1 MGFIDY
7 MMQNGDEIL
16 TRTVEHLQLT
26 IFAVVMAILI
36 GVPLGILICYVKGL
50 KKPVL
55 AVANIMQSIPSLA
68 LLGFL
73 IPFLGIGAKPAIF
86 MVVVYSLLPII
97 KNTATGIDGISAET
111 VEAAKGIGMT
121 NLQVLTKVRLPLAL
135 PVIMAGVR
143 ISAVTSVGLVT
154 IAALIGAGGLGYLVY
169 SGIRTVNNAQI
180 LAGAIPACLMALG
193 IDFFVSQIEKAV
205 TPLSFT
211 DKVKTADLRT
221 IKRHQLRKKITLVV
235 TAVTLAAFFL
245 YTILPIRTDDKV
257 LVVGAKDYT
266 EQVIL
271 GNIYKEL
278 IEAETD
284 ITVDLKTDLGSQVV
298 FTAINNDDV
307 DMYVDYTGTVY
318 GSILGHSEMKTPDE
332 VYDICV
338 KELKDQYNLVM
349 LEPLGFNNTY
359 TLAVQKEL
367 ADQYGLK
374 TYSDLAKISD
384 ELTLGATYEILNRS
398 DGIPNLLPTYDMQFK
413 ETVAIDGSQRYTA
426 VQNNEVQVIDAF
438 STDGLLLEYDL
449 TILED
454 DKNFFPPY
462 YAAPVVRPETLEE
475 FPELEPVLEEM
486 TGVLDD
492 EKMREMN
499 YQVDVMKKNPNDVA
513 VEFLQSEGLIE

>member
-1 MGFIDY
+1 MID
-7 MMQNGDEIL
+7 NSNEIL
-16 TRTVEHLQLT
+16 IRTIEHLQLT

-36 GVPLGILICYVKGL
+36 GVPLGILICYMKGL

-97 KNTATGIDGISAET
+97 KNTATGIDGISPEM
-111 VEAAKGIGMT
+111 VEAARGIGMT
-121 NLQVLTKVRLPLAL
+121 NLQVLSKVKLPQAL

-169 SGIRTVNNAQI
+169 SGIRTVNNYQI

-211 DKVKTADLRT
+211 NKVKSANLQT
-221 IKRHQLRKKITLVV
+221 IKHHQLRKTITLWT
-235 TAVTLAAFFL
+235 TAAVLVAFFI
-245 YTILPIRTDDKV
+245 YTILPFKSDEKV
-257 LVVGAKDYT
+257 LVVGAKDFT

-298 FTAINNDDV
+298 FTAITNEEV

-332 VYDICV
+332 VYETCV
-338 KELKDQYNLVM
+338 KELEEQYNLTM
-349 LEPLGFNNTY
+349 LDPLGFNNTY
-359 TLAVQKEL
+359 TLAVQKQL
-367 ADQYGLK
+367 ADDYGLK

-398 DGIPNLLPTYDMQFK
+398 DGIPSLLPTYDMQFK
-413 ETVAIDGSQRYTA
+413 ETIAIDGSQRYTA
-426 VQNNEVQVIDAF
+426 AQNNEVQVIDAF

-454 DKNFFPPY
+454 DKDFFPPY
-462 YAAPVVRPETLEE
+462 YAAPVIRPETLEE
-475 FPELEPVLEEM
+475 FPELGPVLEEL

-499 YQVDVMKKNPNDVA
+499 YQVDVQKKNPNDVA
-513 VEFLQSEGLIE
+513 KDFLQSEGLIE